1 MTVLSREERN
11 ALDVAVQEARRKAE
25 EGAENALLA
34 LGVQEERKPAYLTE
48 EQAELRRRLRAECRR
63 LGSFDDLVR
72 SVAYE
77 QWHRML
83 FARFLAENRLL
94 IHPEFGVPVTLAE
107 CEEIAREEGRDLW
120 EVAAGYAAKMLP
132 GIFRQESPLTQ
143 VRYAVEDAAA
153 LQAILSGIP
162 EETFQ
167 AGDAL
172 GWTYQFWQTE
182 EKKEVNASEKKIEG
196 YDICA
201 VTQLFTEPYMVQF
214 LLQNT
219 LGAWWLHHNPKS
231 PLREEWVYY
240 KEQVQHDFSAWPES
254 PAELKILD
262 PCCGSG
268 HFLVAAFHM
277 LLAMRRELGEETE
290 DAIRDIVRDNLHG
303 LELDPRCIQ
312 IATFSIALEAWKAGF
327 SPTESYLPVPNLAC
341 TGIPIRA
348 EKEEWLKLAGGDGLL
363 EGVLEQY
370 YDLFKN
376 ADTLGSLI
384 QFEESGTLVPTD
396 VLIKK
401 LETALAKEKA
411 TGDPVAEAF
420 GETASGV
427 LKAVQYLQRK
437 DFHIV
442 MTNPPYLGRR
452 KQSNL
457 LMHFCESKYS
467 VAKNDLATCFIV
479 RGQQFLITG
488 GVCSIVNPQNWL
500 FQVSDKKLRSSVLS
514 QETIEFVVKL
524 GANAFESISGH
535 VVKAILISLL
545 NKKPNIESKLYGI
558 DIPTYLHPDEK
569 SNHLITEKGYLFN
582 QLTQLK
588 NPDHIIIF
596 EEYKDIKLL
605 SDFAKTGKG
614 ICTFDNPKFIFS
626 FWEITTFSDG
636 WIPMQASPVN
646 GVAYS
651 NCYMALR
658 WENGKGKL
666 FDLMQ
671 DLEKNGY
678 KSGAWYAGVQF
689 WGQEGVLIQLMD
701 TLSSSLYTGHA
712 FNNATGVII
721 PNRPRDLQAIWAFCS
736 STEYAKAVRK
746 VDQKVCVTSNTLTKI
761 PFDLDHWQK
770 VAAEKY
776 PHGLPEPYS
785 DDPTQWIFH
794 GHPCGSVVW
803 DEETKMLARGP
814 LRTDGAVLHVAIAR
828 LLGYRWPAELD
839 PEMELSKEARE
850 WVAESEKLLSFA
862 DQDGIVA
869 IPSIRGEG
877 RLVDRLRE
885 LLAAAY
891 GPAWSP
897 NTENELL
904 RGIGYTKKDGN
915 LKGDLEGFLRDEFFA
930 SHCQVFGHRP
940 FIWQVWDGTKD
951 GFSVL
956 LNYHKLDKRNLE
968 RLTYTYLGAWIAQQR
983 AEVQNEVPGA
993 ERRLAAAD
1001 DLKERLAKILEG
1013 EAPYDIFV
1021 RWKPLHEQPIGWD
1034 PDPNDGVRLN
1044 IRPFVEAG
1052 VLRSQPRINWKKDRG
1067 KDPVPNASGTQERHN
1082 DLHLALDAK
1091 RKARA
1096 AVKDA

>member
-1 MTVLSREERN
+1 MTVLTREERN
-11 ALDVAVQEARRKAE
+11 ALDGAVQEARRKAE
-25 EGAENALLA
+25 LGAKNALSA
-34 LGVQEERKPAYLTE
+34 LGVREERKPAYLTA

-107 CEEIAREEGRDLW
+107 CEEIAREEGRDPW

-132 GIFRQESPLTQ
+132 GIFRKESPLTQ
-143 VRYAVEDAAA
+143 VRYATEDAAA
-153 LQAILSGIP
+153 LQAILAGIP
-162 EETFQ
+162 EETFRTE
-167 AGDAL
+167 DAL

-182 EKKEVNASEKKIEG
+182 KKKEVNASGRKVEG

-219 LGAWWLHHNPKS
+219 LGAWWLHLHPDS
-231 PLREEWVYY
+231 SLREEWVYY
-240 KEQVQHDFSAWPES
+240 KEQVQHDFSSWPES

-384 QFEESGTLVPTD
+384 KVENPQTLVD
-396 VLIKK
+396 RA
-401 LETALAKEKA
+401 ALAKKFEQALRREKEA
-411 TGDPVAEAF
+411 GDPVAETF
-420 GETASGV
+420 GETGHGV
-427 LKAVQYLQRK
+427 LKAAGLLSGRY
-437 DFHIV
+437 DYI
-442 MTNPPYLGRR
+442 MTNVPYLSSG
-452 KQSNL
+452 SHGDL
-457 LMHFCESKYS
+457 LKSFIEEHHPHAKSDIAMAFLERCLSFC
-467 VAKNDLATCFIV
+467 
-479 RGQQFLITG
+479 RPG
-488 GVCSIVNPQNWL
+488 GKVSIVLPQNWL
-500 FQVSDKKLRSSVLS
+500 FLISYKRFREHLLKNKRWDLLARLGERGFQSSAAAGAFTILLNISHTKPQKDHLLCGLDVSEERDAAAKARSLLDAEMTCVEQAGQLENPDSAIIFS
-514 QETIEFVVKL
+514 KL
-524 GANAFESISGH
+524 GEHRCIASYAYVGYGSKPGQTSRVTRFFWDIGEIKPQYWMLMESSPDGINEISGKSK
-535 VVKAILISLL
+535 VCLS
-545 NKKPNIESKLYGI
+545 IEQIETQG
-558 DIPTYLHPDEK
+558 
-569 SNHLITEKGYLFN
+569 ITEFGIRGSEAWDSKGVIFAKMRKLPSALYLGRFYDDNTYTIVPNDDRDLPAFYVYLQSNEFN
-582 QLTQLK
+582 QDLRKINQ
-588 NPDHIIIF
+588 
-596 EEYKDIKLL
+596 KLNVTRGL
-605 SDFAKTGKG
+605 
-614 ICTFDNPKFIFS
+614 
-626 FWEITTFSDG
+626 
-636 WIPMQASPVN
+636 V
-646 GVAYS
+646 
-651 NCYMALR
+651 
-658 WENGKGKL
+658 
-666 FDLMQ
+666 Q
-671 DLEKNGY
+671 D
-678 KSGAWYAGVQF
+678 
-689 WGQEGVLIQLMD
+689 
-701 TLSSSLYTGHA
+701 
-712 FNNATGVII
+712 
-721 PNRPRDLQAIWAFCS
+721 
-736 STEYAKAVRK
+736 
-746 VDQKVCVTSNTLTKI
+746 I
-761 PFDLDHWQK
+761 PFDLDYWAQ
-770 VAAEKY
+770 VAAKKY

-785 DDPTQWIFH
+785 NDPTQWIFH

-814 LRTDGAVLHVAIAR
+814 LRTDGTVLHVAIAR

-862 DQDGIVA
+862 DRDGIVA
-869 IPSIRGEG
+869 IPSVRGEG
-877 RLVDRLRE
+877 RLVDRLRA

-891 GPAWSP
+891 GPEWSP
-897 NTENELL
+897 NKENELL
-904 RGIGYTKKDGN
+904 RQAGYTRKDGS
-915 LKGDLEGFLRDEFFA
+915 LKGDLEGFLRDKFFA

-993 ERRLAAAD
+993 ERRLAAAE

-1052 VLRSQPRINWKKDRG
+1052 VLRSKPRINWKKDRG

-1082 DLHLALDAK
+1082 NLHLTLDAK

>member
-1 MTVLSREERN
+1 MTVLTREERN
-11 ALDVAVQEARRKAE
+11 ALDGAVQEARRKAE
-25 EGAENALLA
+25 LGAKNALSA
-34 LGVQEERKPAYLTE
+34 LGVREERKPAYLTA

-107 CEEIAREEGRDLW
+107 CEEIAREEGRDPW
-120 EVAAGYAAKMLP
+120 EVAAGYAAWMLP
-132 GIFRQESPLTQ
+132 GIFRKESPLTQ
-143 VRYAVEDAAA
+143 VRYATEDAAA
-153 LQAILSGIP
+153 LEAILAGIP
-162 EETFQ
+162 EETFR
-167 AGDAL
+167 AEDAL

-182 EKKEVNASEKKIEG
+182 KKKEVNASGRKIEG

-219 LGAWWLHHNPKS
+219 LGAWWLDRHPES
-231 PLREEWVYY
+231 PLREEWGYY
-240 KEQVQHDFSAWPES
+240 KSEVQHDFSSWPES

-290 DAIRDIVRDNLHG
+290 SAIRGIVRDNLHG
-303 LELDPRCIQ
+303 LEIDPRCIQ

-348 EKEEWLKLAGGDGLL
+348 EKEEWLKLAGGEGIL
-363 EGVLEQY
+363 EGVLAQY

-384 QFEESGTLVPTD
+384 RVDNQPTLVDRAT
-396 VLIKK
+396 LEKK
-401 LETALAKEKA
+401 FAQALRREKE
-411 TGDPVAEAF
+411 TGDPVAETF
-420 GETASGV
+420 GETGHGV
-427 LKAVQYLQRK
+427 LKAAGLLSGRYDYV
-437 DFHIV
+437 V
-442 MTNPPYLGRR
+442 TNVPYLSGGSQGEIL
-452 KQSNL
+452 KSFIEEHHPL
-457 LMHFCESKYS
+457 G
-467 VAKNDLATCFIV
+467 KNDIATA
-479 RGQQFLITG
+479 FLERCLSFCRPG
-488 GVCSIVNPQNWL
+488 GKVSIVLPQNWL
-500 FQVSDKKLRSSVLS
+500 FLVSYRRFREHLLKNERWDLLVRLGEKGFDSSAAAGAF
-514 QETIEFVVKL
+514 TIL
-524 GANAFESISGH
+524 LNISYTKPPEGH
-535 VVKAILISLL
+535 RLCGLDVSEGRDAAAKARSLL
-545 NKKPNIESKLYGI
+545 DAEMTCVKQAGQLGN
-558 DIPTYLHPDEK
+558 PDARVLLE
-569 SNHLITEKGYLFN
+569 LITNE
-582 QLTQLK
+582 
-588 NPDHIIIF
+588 D
-596 EEYKDIKLL
+596 LL
-605 SDFAKTGKG
+605 SAVSYSYHGLTSGDMPRMRF
-614 ICTFDNPKFIFS
+614 N
-626 FWEITTFSDG
+626 FWEIERPGDI
-636 WIPMQASPVN
+636 WIPYQGTVGDTISYGGN
-646 GVAYS
+646 E
-651 NCYMALR
+651 CLLR
-658 WENGKGKL
+658 WDNGHGAIRILPGARRDGLDAWGK
-666 FDLMQ
+666 D
-671 DLEKNGY
+671 
-678 KSGAWYAGVQF
+678 
-689 WGQEGVLIQLMD
+689 GVLVSQMRD
-701 TLSSSLYTGHA
+701 LSVTIYNKFA
-712 FNNATGVII
+712 FDNNTAAII
-721 PNRPRDLQAIWAFCS
+721 PQDSSHLPAIWCFCS
-736 STEYAKAVRK
+736 SPDYNTAVREIDQSLK
-746 VDQKVCVTSNTLTKI
+746 VTNATLVKV
-761 PFDLDHWQK
+761 PFDLPHWQK

-794 GHPCGSVVW
+794 GHPCGSVIW

-814 LRTDGAVLHVAIAR
+814 LRADGTVLHVAIAR

-839 PEMELSKEARE
+839 QEMDLADLQRE
-850 WVAESEKLLSFA
+850 WVRESANLLRFA
-862 DQDGIVA
+862 DRDGIVA
-869 IPSIRGEG
+869 IPSVRGEG

-891 GPAWSP
+891 GPEWSP
-897 NTENELL
+897 NKENELL
-904 RGIGYTKKDGN
+904 RAAGYTRKDGN

-930 SHCQVFGHRP
+930 SHCKLFGNRP

-956 LNYHKLDKRNLE
+956 LNYHNLDRRNLE

-993 ERRLAAAD
+993 ERRLAAAE

-1013 EAPYDIFV
+1013 EKPYDIFV

-1052 VLRSQPRINWKKDRG
+1052 VLRSKPRINWKKDRG
-1067 KDPVPNASGTQERHN
+1067 KDPVPNASGTVERHN
-1082 DLHLALDAK
+1082 DRHLALDAK

-1096 AVKDA
+1096 AVNSPS

>member
-1 MTVLSREERN
+1 MTVLTREERN
-11 ALDVAVQEARRKAE
+11 ALDGAVQEARRKAE
-25 EGAENALLA
+25 LGAKNALSA
-34 LGVQEERKPAYLTE
+34 LGVREERKPAYLTA

-107 CEEIAREEGRDLW
+107 CEEIAREEGRDPW

-132 GIFRQESPLTQ
+132 GIFRKESPLTQ
-143 VRYAVEDAAA
+143 VRYATEDTAA
-153 LQAILSGIP
+153 LEAILAGIP
-162 EETFQ
+162 EETFR
-167 AGDAL
+167 AEDAL

-182 EKKEVNASEKKIEG
+182 KKKEVNASGEKVEG

-384 QFEESGTLVPTD
+384 KVENPQTLVD
-396 VLIKK
+396 RA
-401 LETALAKEKA
+401 ALAKKFEQALRREKEA
-411 TGDPVAEAF
+411 GDPVAETF
-420 GETASGV
+420 GETGHGV
-427 LKAVQYLQRK
+427 LKAAGLLAGRY
-437 DFHIV
+437 DYV
-442 MTNPPYLGRR
+442 MTNVPYLSSGN
-452 KQSNL
+452 QGNL
-457 LMHFCESKYS
+457 LKSFIEEHHPCG
-467 VAKNDLATCFIV
+467 KNDIATV
-479 RGQQFLITG
+479 FLERCLSFCRPG
-488 GVCSIVNPQNWL
+488 GKVSIVLPQNWL
-500 FQVSDKKLRSSVLS
+500 FLVSYRRFREYLLKNERWDLLAR
-514 QETIEFVVKL
+514 L
-524 GANAFESISGH
+524 GPGAFETISGH
-535 VVKAILISLL
+535 VVNAILLNITHTKPPAGHLLCGLDVSEERDAAAKARSLL
-545 NKKPNIESKLYGI
+545 DAEMACV
-558 DIPTYLHPDEK
+558 EQAA
-569 SNHLITEKGYLFN
+569 
-582 QLTQLK
+582 QLE
-588 NPDHIIIF
+588 NPDARIVA
-596 EEYKDIKLL
+596 DDQGTSTLL
-605 SDFAKTGKG
+605 SEYSNGVHGFGSKDSPRYFRQ
-614 ICTFDNPKFIFS
+614 
-626 FWEITTFSDG
+626 FWEMFAPNEDWQIMSTTVGRTIDFG
-636 WIPMQASPVN
+636 GKEQLVYWQ
-646 GVAYS
+646 
-651 NCYMALR
+651 
-658 WENGKGKL
+658 NGKGLLAELGRKGL
-666 FDLMQ
+666 AIPAGGL
-671 DLEKNGY
+671 
-678 KSGAWYAGVQF
+678 AWRKKGVQISQMSELPATLYF
-689 WGQEGVLIQLMD
+689 GEIFDKNTAVVLPHDPSHL
-701 TLSSSLYTGHA
+701 
-712 FNNATGVII
+712 
-721 PNRPRDLQAIWAFCS
+721 PAIWCFCS
-736 STEYAKAVRK
+736 SPDYNIAVRK
-746 VDQKVCVTSNTLTKI
+746 IDQKLNVTNATLVKV

-794 GHPCGSVVW
+794 GHPCGSVIW

-930 SHCQVFGHRP
+930 SHCKLFGHRP

-956 LNYHKLDKRNLE
+956 LNYHNLDRRNLE

-993 ERRLAAAD
+993 ERRLAAAE

-1052 VLRSQPRINWKKDRG
+1052 VLRSKPRINWKKDRG

-1082 DLHLALDAK
+1082 NLHLTLDAK